1 MSTEFVWGNEQ
12 FLEMD
17 SGVGYTMLQNS
28 LNVNVHLKLIKML
41 NFMLF
46 IFYHSKKHIF

>member
-1 MSTEFVWGNEQ
+1 
-12 FLEMD
+12 MD

-41 NFMLF
+41 NFILF
-46 IFYHSKKHIF
+46 IFYHNKKHIF